1 MASMKIFSAA
11 SLRARL
17 YLLVLAAF
25 IPVCVLIFYTA
36 EEQKRIEAGSILNN
50 AILLANS
57 AANEEHQQL
66 EATRN
71 LLIALSEFI
80 LLTDAQSKN
89 AKRFFA
95 NLLRQ
100 SQGYVDLGA
109 LTLDGKLLSSA
120 RGVSPIK
127 GSKQPEWFVRCIEEK
142 YFTMGDYKVEHI
154 THEPVLYFAFPV
166 LDKQN
171 QIKAVV
177 FAAKNLN
184 WINRSIYKSFSELPQ
199 GSTLIQIDDSGGIL
213 TYEPHLHKWTESVNF
228 DQSLL
233 QWILKRKIG
242 VKKSIGDDKISR
254 IYAFTPVPS
263 PLKARRLYIA
273 LEIPQK
279 IAFAASE
286 RVFVRNIILLGFFAV
301 LAVFM
306 VWWASDVL
314 VLRRIN
320 TIVQASRRL
329 AKGDLA
335 TRIDPIRGGDE
346 LSHLARVFNDMATAL
361 ELREVRDQQ
370 AKEALRQ
377 SKEQLRDLASYL
389 QDVREQERTRIA
401 REIHDDFGQSL
412 TILKMDLSWLKKH
425 MIQDHPQVQNKID
438 SMFKV
443 IDASLQTL
451 HAVSSELRPVILDDF
466 GLESAIE
473 WQAEEFQN
481 RTGVRCRLDSGVADL
496 DLTKEQSTAVFR
508 IFQETLT
515 NIMRH
520 SGASEVDVRLEMN
533 EDTLILEVADNG
545 RGITEA
551 EISNSQSFGLLGIRE
566 RLYPWNGQVDFIGHP
581 DKGTRVIVRVP
592 ISVKGGP
599 E

>member
-1 MASMKIFSAA
+1 MNKFLAA
-11 SLRARL
+11 SLRTRL

-25 IPVCVLIFYTA
+25 IPVCALIFYTA
-36 EEQKRIEAGSILNN
+36 EEQKRIEVRGILNN
-50 AILLANS
+50 AIHFANS

-66 EATRN
+66 EAIHN
-71 LLIALSEFI
+71 LLSALSEFL
-80 LLTDAQSKN
+80 LLTDAKSDKARRFFTNLLKQSK
-89 AKRFFA
+89 
-95 NLLRQ
+95 
-100 SQGYVDLGA
+100 GYVDFGVLA
-109 LTLDGKLLSSA
+109 PDGRFLSSA
-120 RGVSPIK
+120 RGISPIE
-127 GSKQPEWFVRCIEEK
+127 GPIQPEWFVRCIKEK
-142 YFTMGDYKVEHI
+142 QFTMGKYKVEFI
-154 THEPVLYFAFPV
+154 TNEPVLYFALPV
-166 LDKQN
+166 LDKYN
-171 QIKAVV
+171 QMVAVV
-177 FAAKNLN
+177 FAAIDLN
-184 WINRSIYKSFSELPQ
+184 WINQSIYKSFAELPK
-199 GSTLIQIDDSGGIL
+199 GSTLIQIDNSGGIL
-213 TYEPHLHKWTESVNF
+213 TYDPHFHTWTEAVKF
-228 DQSLL
+228 DQSIV
-233 QWILKRKIG
+233 QWILKKETG
-242 VKKSIGDDKISR
+242 VRKSIGNDGVAR
-254 IYAFTPVPS
+254 IYAFTSVPS
-263 PLKARRLYIA
+263 PLKARRLYIS

-286 RVFVRNIILLGFFAV
+286 RVFIRNIILLGFFAV

-320 TIVQASRRL
+320 TIVQASLKL
-329 AKGDLA
+329 AKGNLS
-335 TRIDPIRGGDE
+335 TRIGLIRGNDE
-346 LSHLARVFNDMATAL
+346 LSHLAKVFNDMAAAL
-361 ELREVRDQQ
+361 ELREVRDQE
-370 AKEALRQ
+370 AKEALRRSQ
-377 SKEQLRDLASYL
+377 KQLRDLATYL

-425 MIQDHPQVQNKID
+425 IVQDLPQVQNKID

-451 HAVSSELRPVILDDF
+451 HTVSSELRPVILDDF

-481 RTGVRCRLDSGVADL
+481 RTGVKCRIDSSVANL

-520 SGASEVDVRLEMN
+520 SGATEVDVRLEMN
-533 EDTLILEVADNG
+533 KDTLILEVADNG

-551 EISNSQSFGLLGIRE
+551 EIDNSHSFGLLGIRE

-581 DKGTRVIVRVP
+581 NKGTRVIVRVP
-592 ISVKGGP
+592 NIEKG
-599 E
+599 EAV

>member
-1 MASMKIFSAA
+1 MKIFSAA
-11 SLRARL
+11 SLRTRL
-17 YLLVLAAF
+17 YLLILAAF

-36 EEQKRIEAGSILNN
+36 EEQKSIEVGAILNN
-50 AILLANS
+50 AILLAHS

-71 LLIALSEFI
+71 LLIALSEFVM
-80 LLTDAQSKN
+80 LTDVQSDKAN
-89 AKRFFA
+89 SFFA
-95 NLLRQ
+95 NFLKQ
-100 SQGYVDLGA
+100 SKGYVDLGV
-109 LTLDGKLLSSA
+109 LTPDGQLLSSA
-120 RGVSPIK
+120 RGISPIK

-142 YFTMGDYKVEHI
+142 HFTMGDYKVEHI
-154 THEPVLYFAFPV
+154 THEPLLYFALPV
-166 LDKQN
+166 MGKQSQMN
-171 QIKAVV
+171 AVV
-177 FAAKNLN
+177 FAAINLN
-184 WINRSIYKSFSELPQ
+184 WINRSMYKSFAELPK
-199 GSTLIQIDDSGGIL
+199 GSRLIQIDDSGGIL
-213 TYEPHLHKWTESVNF
+213 TYEPHLQKWTEPVNF

-233 QWILKRKIG
+233 KWILKRETG
-242 VKKSIGDDKISR
+242 VKKFIGDDGVSR
-254 IYAFTPVPS
+254 IYAFTSVPS

-301 LAVFM
+301 LAVLM

-314 VLRRIN
+314 VLRRVN

-335 TRIDPIRGGDE
+335 TRIEPIQGGDE

-361 ELREVRDQQ
+361 ELREVREQE

-377 SKEQLRDLASYL
+377 SREQLRDLASYL

-401 REIHDDFGQSL
+401 REIHDNFGQSL

-425 MIQDHPQVQNKID
+425 IIQDQAQVQNKID

-451 HAVSSELRPVILDDF
+451 HTVSSELRPVILDDF

-473 WQAEEFQN
+473 WQVEEFQN
-481 RTGVRCRLDSGVADL
+481 RTGVRCRVDSSVVDL
-496 DLTKEQSTAVFR
+496 DLTKEQSTAIFR

-520 SGASEVDVRLEMN
+520 SGATEVDVRLEMN
-533 EDTLILEVADNG
+533 EDALILEVADNG

-551 EISNSQSFGLLGIRE
+551 EISNSRSFGLLGIRE

-581 DKGTRVIVRVP
+581 NKGTRVIVRVP
-592 ISVKGGP
+592 ISGKGEP

>member
-1 MASMKIFSAA
+1 MKIFSAA
-11 SLRARL
+11 SLRTRL
-17 YLLVLAAF
+17 YLLILAAF

-36 EEQKRIEAGSILNN
+36 EEQKSIEVGAILNN
-50 AILLANS
+50 AILLAHS

-71 LLIALSEFI
+71 LLIALSEFVM
-80 LLTDAQSKN
+80 LTDVQSDKAN
-89 AKRFFA
+89 SFFA
-95 NLLRQ
+95 NFLKQ
-100 SQGYVDLGA
+100 SKGYVDLGV
-109 LTLDGKLLSSA
+109 LTPDGQLLSSA
-120 RGVSPIK
+120 RGISPIK

-142 YFTMGDYKVEHI
+142 HFTMGDYKVEHI
-154 THEPVLYFAFPV
+154 THEPLLYFALPV
-166 LDKQN
+166 MGKQSQMN
-171 QIKAVV
+171 AVV
-177 FAAKNLN
+177 FAAINLN
-184 WINRSIYKSFSELPQ
+184 WINRSMYKSFAELPQ
-199 GSTLIQIDDSGGIL
+199 GSRLIQIDDSGGIL
-213 TYEPHLHKWTESVNF
+213 TYEPHLQKWTEPVNF

-233 QWILKRKIG
+233 KWILKRETG
-242 VKKSIGDDKISR
+242 VKKFIGDDGVSR
-254 IYAFTPVPS
+254 IYAFTSVPS

-301 LAVFM
+301 LAVLM

-314 VLRRIN
+314 VLRRVN

-335 TRIDPIRGGDE
+335 TRIEPIHGRDE
-346 LSHLARVFNDMATAL
+346 LSHLAQVFNDMAAAL
-361 ELREVRDQQ
+361 ELREVREQE
-370 AKEALRQ
+370 AKEALRR
-377 SKEQLRDLASYL
+377 SREQLRDLASYL

-425 MIQDHPQVQNKID
+425 IIQDQPQVQNKID

-443 IDASLQTL
+443 IDTSLQTI
-451 HAVSSELRPVILDDF
+451 HTVSSELRPVILDDF

-473 WQAEEFQN
+473 WQVEEFQN
-481 RTGVRCRLDSGVADL
+481 RTGVRCQVDSSVADL
-496 DLTKEQSTAVFR
+496 DLTKEQSTAIFR

-520 SGASEVDVRLEMN
+520 SGATEVDVRLEMN
-533 EDTLILEVADNG
+533 EDALILEVADNG

-551 EISNSQSFGLLGIRE
+551 EISNSRSFGLMGIRE
-566 RLYPWNGQVDFIGHP
+566 RLYPWNGQVDFIGRP
-581 DKGTRVIVRVP
+581 NKGTRVIVRVP
-592 ISVKGGP
+592 IFEKGEP

>member
-1 MASMKIFSAA
+1 MKKFSAA
-11 SLRARL
+11 SLRTRL

-25 IPVCVLIFYTA
+25 IPVCVLIFYTT
-36 EEQKRIEAGSILNN
+36 EEQKRIEVRAILNN
-50 AILLANS
+50 AIHFAHS

-66 EATRN
+66 EATYN
-71 LLIALSEFI
+71 LLSALSEFL
-80 LLTDAQSKN
+80 LLTDAQSDKV
-89 AKRFFA
+89 RIFFT
-95 NLLRQ
+95 NLIKQLK
-100 SQGYVDLGA
+100 GYVDLGVLA
-109 LTLDGKLLSSA
+109 PEGQLLNSA
-120 RGVSPIK
+120 RGISPVT

-142 YFTMGDYKVEHI
+142 HFTMGEYKVEFI
-154 THEPVLYFAFPV
+154 THEPVLYFALPV
-166 LDKQN
+166 LDQHN
-171 QIKAVV
+171 QIIAVV
-177 FAAKNLN
+177 FAAINLN
-184 WINRSIYKSFSELPQ
+184 WLNQSIYKSFAELPQ

-213 TYEPHLHKWTESVNF
+213 TYEPHFHEWTETVNF
-228 DQSLL
+228 DQSIV
-233 QWILKRKIG
+233 QWILKKETG
-242 VKKSIGDDKISR
+242 VKKSIGDDGVSR
-254 IYAFTPVPS
+254 IYAFTSVPS
-263 PLKARRLYIA
+263 PLKARRLYIS

-279 IAFAASE
+279 IAFASSE

-301 LAVFM
+301 LAVVM

-320 TIVQASRRL
+320 KIVQASRKL
-329 AKGDLA
+329 AEGDLA
-335 TRIDPIRGGDE
+335 TRIGSIHGGDE
-346 LSHLARVFNDMATAL
+346 LSHLARVFNDMAAAL
-361 ELREVRDQQ
+361 ELREVRDQE
-370 AKEALRQ
+370 AKEALRR
-377 SKEQLRDLASYL
+377 SRKQLRDLASYL

-425 MIQDHPQVQNKID
+425 IVQDHPQVQSKID

-451 HAVSSELRPVILDDF
+451 HTVSSELRPVILDDF

-481 RTGVRCRLDSGVADL
+481 RTGVQCRVDSSVVDL
-496 DLTKEQSTAVFR
+496 DLTKEKSTAVFR

-520 SGASEVDVRLEMN
+520 SGATEVDVRLEMN

-551 EISNSQSFGLLGIRE
+551 EIDNSRSFGLLGIRE

-581 DKGTRVIVRVP
+581 NKGTRVIVRVP
-592 ISVKGGP
+592 IPEKGGP

>member
-1 MASMKIFSAA
+1 MKIFSAA
-11 SLRARL
+11 SLKTRL

-25 IPVCVLIFYTA
+25 IPVCALIFYIA
-36 EEQKRIEAGSILNN
+36 EEQKRIEVGAILNN
-50 AILLANS
+50 AILLAHS

-66 EATRN
+66 AATHN
-71 LLIALSEFI
+71 LLIAISEFI
-80 LLTDAQSKN
+80 LLTDPQSDK

-95 NLLRQ
+95 NLLEQ
-100 SQGYVDLGA
+100 SQGYVDLGV
-109 LTLDGKLLSSA
+109 LTPDGQLLSSA
-120 RGVSPIK
+120 RGVPPIK
-127 GSKQPEWFVRCIEEK
+127 GSKRPEWFVRCVEEK
-142 YFTMGDYKVEHI
+142 IFTMSDYKIEHI
-154 THEPVLYFAFPV
+154 THEPLLYFALPV

-171 QIKAVV
+171 QMNTVV
-177 FAAKNLN
+177 FAAINLN
-184 WINRSIYKSFSELPQ
+184 WINRSMYKSPTELPQ
-199 GSTLIQIDDSGGIL
+199 GSTLIQIDDSGSIL
-213 TYEPHLHKWTESVNF
+213 TYESNSHNWTEPTNF
-228 DQSLL
+228 DRSTL
-233 QWILKRKIG
+233 QWILKRETG
-242 VKKSIGDDKISR
+242 VKESIGDDGVSR
-254 IYAFTPVPS
+254 IYAFTTVPS
-263 PLKARRLYIA
+263 SLKARHLYIA

-286 RVFVRNIILLGFFAV
+286 RIFIRNIILLGFFAA

-329 AKGDLA
+329 ANGDLA
-335 TRIDPIRGGDE
+335 SRIAPIRSGDE
-346 LSHLARVFNDMATAL
+346 LSHLARVFNDMASAL
-361 ELREVRDQQ
+361 ELREVKEQQ
-370 AKEALRQ
+370 AKDALKR
-377 SKEQLRDLASYL
+377 SREQLRNLASYL

-425 MIQDHPQVQNKID
+425 MIQDNPKIHSKID
-438 SMFKV
+438 SMSNV

-451 HAVSSELRPVILDDF
+451 HTVSSELRPVILDDF
-466 GLESAIE
+466 GLESAVE
-473 WQAEEFQN
+473 WQAEEFKS
-481 RTGVRCRLDSGVADL
+481 RTGLRCRVESSVTDL
-496 DLTKEQSTAVFR
+496 NLTKEQSTAVFR

-520 SGASEVDVRLEMN
+520 SNATEVDVRLEMN
-533 EDTLILEVADNG
+533 KGELILEVADNG

-581 DKGTRVIVRVP
+581 NKGTRVNVRLPVSGKGVP
-592 ISVKGGP
+592 